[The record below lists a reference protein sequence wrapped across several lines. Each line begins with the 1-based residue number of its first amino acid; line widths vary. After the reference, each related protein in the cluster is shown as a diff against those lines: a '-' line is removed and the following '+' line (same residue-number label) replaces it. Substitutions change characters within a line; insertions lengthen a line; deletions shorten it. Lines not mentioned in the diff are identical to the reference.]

1 MNPILVIDL
10 KEALVKP
17 RPFIDAHKRW
27 FKLFSILLEDDSIN
41 DWVKKENYFEGV
53 HAVMKL
59 YLKDSDKEYQTIFS
73 RQLFSMMLVAEIT
86 PNDLMKEFADYLRT
100 LKERYTLALITTV
113 PEDSIT
119 PLLNKIGC
127 GDLFDIVYPSL
138 NKNHPDKKTQ
148 FIEFIEKYTTPLF
161 YIGYGDKLLGE
172 LKELNINT
180 ISVNWISKGTFR
192 GDYEMYSVDEL
203 KQIL

>member
-1 MNPILVIDL
+1 MNPILIIDL

-17 RPFIDAHKRW
+17 RPFIEAHRKW

-41 DWVKKENYFEGV
+41 DWFKKDNYFEGV

-59 YLKDSDKEYQTIFS
+59 YLKDSDKEFQTIFA
-73 RQLFSMMLVAEIT
+73 RQMFSMVLVAEIS
-86 PNDLMKEFADYLRT
+86 PNDLAKEFADYLRT
-100 LKERYTLALITTV
+100 IKDRYTLALITTV
-113 PEDSIT
+113 PEDSVM
-119 PLLNKIGC
+119 PMLNKLNC

-148 FIEFIEKYTTPLF
+148 FIDFIQKYDTPLF

-180 ISVNWISKGTFR
+180 ISVNWVSKGTFR
-192 GDYEMYSVDEL
+192 GDYEVYSVDEL
-203 KQIL
+203 KHIL

>member
-1 MNPILVIDL
+1 MNPIIVIDL

-17 RPFIDAHKRW
+17 RPFIEAHKRW

-41 DWVKKENYFEGV
+41 DWAKKENYFEGV
-53 HAVMKL
+53 HTVMSL
-59 YLKDSDKEYQTIFS
+59 YLKDSEKEFQTIFA
-73 RQLFSMMLVAEIT
+73 RQMFSMVLVAEIT
-86 PNDLMKEFADYLRT
+86 PDDLVKDFADYLRT
-100 LKERYTLALITTV
+100 IKDRYILALITTV
-113 PEDSIT
+113 PEDSIA
-119 PLLNKIGC
+119 PLLNKLGC
-127 GDLFDIVYPSL
+127 GDLFELIYPSL

-148 FIEFIEKYTTPLF
+148 FIDFIQNNDTPLF

-172 LKELNINT
+172 LKDLNINT

-192 GDYEMYSVDEL
+192 GDYEVYSVDEL